1 MISGERI
8 DAMRAWPAII
18 CLLTGL
24 GLVSGGPVPGA
35 AAGSAPLSC
44 QVSILPIAFFVD
56 RIGGDRVETA
66 VLIGP
71 GQSPESFE
79 PTSKQLVRLSQ
90 SRLFFATGTPFESQI
105 LSRIR
110 SNFKTVE
117 IIDLKAG
124 ITLQQLA
131 GEPDPHFWLNPVLM
145 KTLAANVR
153 DALVRA
159 DSSNHS
165 LYMDNCAALIAALDK
180 TDREIREILAP
191 YQGSEIIVYHPSY
204 GYFTSAYG
212 LRQLSIESEGADPG
226 PKHLAELIEYAKS
239 NKIKTVF
246 TQPQFSASSARAI
259 ADEIGAGLVVLDP
272 LARDYLNNLIEM
284 ALAISKSFQKE

>member
-1 MISGERI
+1 MISGERF
-8 DAMRAWPAII
+8 DVMRAWLAIL

-24 GLVSGGPVPGA
+24 GVTPGGSGSGA
-35 AAGSAPLSC
+35 AEKSTPLPC

-56 RIGGDRVETA
+56 RIGGDRVETT

-131 GEPDPHFWLNPVLM
+131 GEPDPHFWLSPGLM

-153 DALVRA
+153 DALVRT
-159 DSSNHS
+159 DPSNRS
-165 LYMDNCAALIAALDK
+165 LYLDNCTALITDLDK
-180 TDREIREILAP
+180 ADREIREILAP
-191 YQGSEIIVYHPSY
+191 FEGAEIIVFHPSY
-204 GYFTSAYG
+204 GYFTNAYG

-226 PKHLAELIEYAKS
+226 PKHLARLIEHAKS

-246 TQPQFSASSARAI
+246 IQPQFSASSARAI
-259 ADEIGAGLVVLDP
+259 ADEIGAELVVLDP

-284 ALAISKSFQKE
+284 AHAIRKSFEKE